1 MDDERLKQLQQLLDD
16 AKENDDDDKVIEL
29 EAEIFQMSSGN
40 LNDTELK
47 TIRDNAPKGK
57 KPTSKRMKAAKGGQ
71 AKFPDL
77 TGDGKVTKKD
87 VLKGRGVP
95 LKMKNGG
102 EVKATMVATSDR
114 NSSGNVSRGGGAAL
128 RGTKFIGV
136 R

>member
-16 AKENDDDDKVIEL
+16 AKEKEDDDKVIEL
-29 EAEIFQMSSGN
+29 EAEIFQMSSK
-40 LNDTELK
+40 D
-47 TIRDNAPKGK
+47 K
-57 KPTSKRMKAAKGGQ
+57 KPTSKRMKAAKGGS

-87 VLKGRGVP
+87 VLKGRGEP

-102 EVKATMVATSDR
+102 EVKAPMVATSDR
-114 NSSGNVSRGGGAAL
+114 NSTGNVSRGGGAAL

>member
-1 MDDERLKQLQQLLDD
+1 MDQERLKQLQQLLDD

-29 EAEIFQMSSGN
+29 EAEIFQMSSK
-40 LNDTELK
+40 D
-47 TIRDNAPKGK
+47 K

-71 AKFPDL
+71 AK
-77 TGDGKVTKKD
+77 KD
-87 VLKGRGVP
+87 V

-114 NSSGNVSRGGGAAL
+114 NSNGKVSRGGGAAL